1 METLNGVIL
10 KGIGGFYYVKT
21 AKGIYECKA
30 RGVFRKLNLK
40 PLIGD
45 RVKISVESQGYASI
59 EEIFPR
65 KNELIRP
72 PISNIDQLLV
82 VVSAC
87 DPEPDLLVTD
97 KLISIATD
105 RKIEPILVISKVD
118 LKEPYEIEKIY
129 KKIGVNVILFSKF
142 RENYI
147 NEIRSVLK
155 GKTTA
160 LAGNSGVGKSTILN
174 MLGEDFEMET
184 GKVSKKLG
192 RGKHTTRHVELHP
205 LSFGGFVADTPGF
218 SNLDIGKYKLIEKE
232 NLQYCFKEFE
242 PYIKKCKFASC
253 NHTKEKSC
261 AVIEA
266 LQNGQISESRYK
278 NYIFMLDE
286 LRKSEMLK
294 YK

>member
-129 KKIGVNVILFSKF
+129 KKIDVNVILFSKF
-142 RENYI
+142 WENSI
-147 NEIRSVLK
+147 NEIKNVLK
-155 GKTTA
+155 GKITT

-242 PYIKKCKFASC
+242 P
-253 NHTKEKSC
+253 
-261 AVIEA
+261 
-266 LQNGQISESRYK
+266 
-278 NYIFMLDE
+278 
-286 LRKSEMLK
+286 
-294 YK
+294 